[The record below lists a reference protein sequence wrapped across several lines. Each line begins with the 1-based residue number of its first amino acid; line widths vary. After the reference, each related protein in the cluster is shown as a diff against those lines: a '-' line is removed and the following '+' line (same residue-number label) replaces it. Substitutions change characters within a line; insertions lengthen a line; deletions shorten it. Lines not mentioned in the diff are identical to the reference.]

1 MLLLRPYRNFET
13 EILKEARGK
22 IPKGSLSDADAHWMA
37 LYESYLTWRSDV
49 EAVARPLWSKGCSS
63 TLAPGPPMLAADS
76 ESSGPS
82 SSTSTWWACAIYAKL
97 RNFDLVVAKHTARS
111 SSVPTTVYGVPVV
124 DEKAEDVASD
134 SDNKDATCE
143 NLTRKNEDLADDEG
157 DQYGDDGDVS
167 EVVETP
173 RPKGDAA
180 RLCGKLT
187 MDPDLFVKTLIP
199 VESRGV
205 ILCTGS
211 VKTGL

>member
-1 MLLLRPYRNFET
+1 M
-13 EILKEARGK
+13 
-22 IPKGSLSDADAHWMA
+22 
-37 LYESYLTWRSDV
+37 
-49 EAVARPLWSKGCSS
+49 
-63 TLAPGPPMLAADS
+63 
-76 ESSGPS
+76 
-82 SSTSTWWACAIYAKL
+82 
-97 RNFDLVVAKHTARS
+97 AKHTARS

-173 RPKGDAA
+173 RPKRDAA

-199 VESRGV
+199 VESRGE
-205 ILCTGS
+205 ILFKGS